1 MMIRASIVG
10 GSGYIGGELLRILLF
25 HPHVEVMQVT
35 SRTKVGTP
43 VAEAHPNLRNN
54 TRINFTHTDE
64 LLPCDVLFLALPH
77 GEVAAQIE
85 FYSEL
90 AEYIIDTSADFR
102 LRKAEAYQKWYGNIH
117 PTPEW
122 LSKFVY
128 GLPERNRV
136 ALSSANYVSGV
147 GCNAT
152 VLNLALGPLADAG
165 WLEQVVADIK
175 VGSSEA
181 GATLRPGSHH
191 PERNGAVRVY
201 STGAHRH
208 LAEVEQSLG
217 SFPVHLTVTAIEM
230 VRGVHL
236 TAQCFLNPEVG
247 TVDNRQVW
255 GLYRQAY
262 GGEPF
267 VRIVSKQQG
276 LYRYPEPKI
285 LIGSNYCDI
294 GFALSE
300 DSSRIVVMAALDN
313 LMKGGAG
320 TAVQAMNIMFGYDE
334 RAGLEFPGLHP
345 A

>member
-1 MMIRASIVG
+1 MTIRASILG

-25 HPHVEVMQVT
+25 HPQVEVVQVS
-35 SRTKVGTP
+35 SRSKVGTP
-43 VAEAHPNLRNN
+43 VAETHPNLRSS
-54 TRINFTHTDE
+54 TSLSFTHPHD
-64 LLPCDVLFLALPH
+64 LQRCDVLFLALPH
-77 GEVAAQIE
+77 GEVAARIDS
-85 FYSEL
+85 YSEL

-102 LRKAEAYQKWYGNIH
+102 LQHPDAYQRWYGNNH
-117 PTPEW
+117 PKPEW

-128 GLPERNRV
+128 GLPERNRG
-136 ALSSANYVSGV
+136 ALTTANYVSGV

-152 VLNLALGPLADAG
+152 VLNLALGPIADAG
-165 WLEQVVADIK
+165 WLEQVVADVK

-181 GATLRPGSHH
+181 GAAARPGSHH

-217 SFPVHLTVTAIEM
+217 SFPVHLTITAIEM

-236 TAQCFLNPEVG
+236 IAHCFLDPEVG
-247 TVDNRQVW
+247 PIEKRQVW

-262 GGEPF
+262 ADEPF
-267 VRIVSKQQG
+267 IRIVAKQQG

-285 LIGSNYCDI
+285 LAGTNFCDI

-300 DSSRIVVMAALDN
+300 DGIELVVMAALDN

-320 TAVQAMNIMFGYDE
+320 SAIQAMNIMLGYDE
-334 RAGLEFPGLHP
+334 HLGLEFPGLHP
-345 A
+345 I